1 MKVPVLIPK
10 IFNFPF
16 TYDSGLLKN
25 LEPGDLVLVPFGKNQ
40 EVGVVWDKVQ
50 PTLKKFKIRKIDIK
64 IDNFKINKSL
74 IDYINWFS
82 AYNLVPKGMV
92 LKMCLGDKKN
102 ITKTEQHIKENK
114 KKNKL
119 KFILNK
125 DQKKSLDDLK
135 KFGDVFNVSL
145 LQGVTGS
152 GKTIV
157 YFERIKE
164 ILSKGHQA
172 LILLPEIFLTNQFK
186 DRFEDFFGFLPAIWH
201 SKIGLK
207 SKREIWQ
214 GVAKNNLNL
223 VIGAR
228 SSLLLPF
235 KNLGLIVLDEE
246 HDPSYKQDEGII
258 YHARDMA
265 ISRASFENIPIHL
278 VSAVPSLETFSNVK
292 NKKYNHTRLINRY
305 RDFPLPEAKV
315 INLEKSS
322 LKKDQFIADE
332 TIELIQEYL
341 KKKEQ
346 ILFFLNRRG
355 YAPFLICKKCGFKH
369 LCPNCSIYL
378 TYHKSMNKL
387 ICHHCGVKVKK
398 EKNCKEDKEFCNFRM
413 YGPGVEK
420 IYDELKIIFPKK
432 NIKIFSSDFL
442 AKKNETES
450 ILKKIETNEIDILV
464 GTQLISKG
472 FNFPK
477 LNCIVVV
484 DADFSGMGYDLRTTE
499 KNIQLYN
506 QLSGR
511 AGRFSNKSTII
522 YQTATPLNETLKD
535 VLENNPEKFLNN
547 ELIIRKN
554 KNLPP
559 YSRLIALIISANSS
573 QDSLRAAQEIK
584 KKLSIISQLDVLGPV
599 DSPIFKVK
607 KKYRTRLLLRSK
619 NSSLIQK
626 SVGKILDNLTI
637 SKKIKLTVDVDP
649 INFA

>member
-1 MKVPVLIPK
+1 MKVPVLVPK

-16 TYDSGLLKN
+16 TYDSGHLEKLK
-25 LEPGDLVLVPFGKNQ
+25 PGDIVIVPFGKFK
-40 EVGVVWDKVQ
+40 EIGIVWDKIQ
-50 PTLKKFKIRKIDIK
+50 PSVKKFKIKNIEKKIE
-64 IDNFKINKSL
+64 NFKINANL
-74 IDYINWFS
+74 IAYINWFS
-82 AYNLVPKGMV
+82 SYNLVSKGMV

-102 ITKTEQHIKENK
+102 TFKIEKHQKDESEQ
-114 KKNKL
+114 KKNN
-119 KFILNK
+119 FFLNK
-125 DQKKSLDDLK
+125 DQKKSLEDLK
-135 KFGDVFNVSL
+135 KFGGSFNVSL

-157 YFERIKE
+157 YFERIKA
-164 ILSKGHQA
+164 ILKKGQQV

-186 DRFEDFFGFLPAIWH
+186 DRFVDFFGFTPSIWH
-201 SKIGLK
+201 SKIGIK
-207 SKREIWQ
+207 SKRKIWQ
-214 GVAKNNLNL
+214 GVIENKLKL

-265 ISRASFENIPIHL
+265 IARASFENIPIYL
-278 VSAVPSLETFSNVK
+278 VSAVPSLETFNNVK
-292 NKKYNHTRLINRY
+292 NKKYNHTKLINRY
-305 RDFPLPEAKV
+305 SESSLPEARVIDLQKV
-315 INLEKSS
+315 ELT
-322 LKKDQFIADE
+322 KDHFIAKE
-332 TIELIQEYL
+332 TIDIVNEYL
-341 KKKEQ
+341 DKKEQ
-346 ILFFLNRRG
+346 VLFFLNRRG

-369 LCPNCSIYL
+369 LCSNCSIYL
-378 TYHKSMNKL
+378 TYHKSINKL
-387 ICHHCGVKVKK
+387 ICHHCGNKIKK
-398 EKNCKEDKEFCNFRM
+398 DNICKIDKEFCDFRM

-420 IYDELKIIFPKK
+420 IHEELKDIFPKK
-432 NIKIFSSDFL
+432 HIRIFSSDFL
-442 AKKNETES
+442 SKKEETES
-450 ILKKIETNEIDILV
+450 IIKKIEKNQIDILV

-511 AGRFSNKSTII
+511 AGRFSKKSTIV
-522 YQTATPLNETLKD
+522 YQTITPLNETLKD
-535 VLENNPEKFLNN
+535 ILENNPEKFLNN
-547 ELIIRKN
+547 ELIVRKK

-559 YSRLIALIISANSS
+559 FRRLIALIISASSS
-573 QDSLRAAQEIK
+573 QDSFRAAQEIK
-584 KKLSIISQLDVLGPV
+584 KKLSILVELDVLGPV
-599 DSPIFKVK
+599 DSPIFRLNN
-607 KKYRTRLLLRSK
+607 KYRTRLLLRSK
-619 NSSLIQK
+619 NSNLIQK
-626 SVGKILDNLTI
+626 NVGKIIENLTI

>member
-1 MKVPVLIPK
+1 MKVPVLVPK

-16 TYDSGLLKN
+16 TYNSGYLNNLK
-25 LEPGDLVLVPFGKNQ
+25 PGDIVVVPFGKSK
-40 EVGVVWDKVQ
+40 EIGVVWDKVQ
-50 PTLKKFKIRKIDIK
+50 PSIKEFKLRNIEKKL
-64 IDNFKINKSL
+64 DNFKVNKNLIN
-74 IDYINWFS
+74 YINWFS
-82 AYNLVPKGMV
+82 SYNLVSKGMV
-92 LKMCLGDKKN
+92 LKMCLGDEKN
-102 ITKTEQHIKENK
+102 TSRIEEYKRQKLTK
-114 KKNKL
+114 KKNK
-119 KFILNK
+119 FSLNK
-125 DQKKSLDDLK
+125 DQKQSLEDLK
-135 KFGDVFNVSL
+135 KFGNSFNVSL

-164 ILSKGHQA
+164 ILKKNQQV

-186 DRFEDFFGFLPAIWH
+186 DRFEEFFGFTPSIWH
-201 SKIGLK
+201 SKIGIK
-207 SKREIWQ
+207 SKRKIWQ
-214 GVAKNNLNL
+214 GVINNNLKL

-265 ISRASFENIPIHL
+265 IARASFENIPIYL
-278 VSAVPSLETFSNVK
+278 VSAVPSLETFNNIK
-292 NKKYNHTRLINRY
+292 KKKYNHTKLINRY
-305 RDFPLPEAKV
+305 SESPLPEAKV
-315 INLEKSS
+315 INLQKVE
-322 LKKDQFIADE
+322 LRKDHFIAKE
-332 TIELIQEYL
+332 TIDIVNEYL

-346 ILFFLNRRG
+346 VLFFLNRRG
-355 YAPFLICKKCGFKH
+355 YAPFLICTKCGFKH
-369 LCPNCSIYL
+369 MCPSCSIYL
-378 TYHKSMNKL
+378 TYHKSINKL
-387 ICHHCGVKVKK
+387 ICHHCGIKVKRDNYCK
-398 EKNCKEDKEFCNFRM
+398 VEKNLCVFRM

-420 IYDELKIIFPKK
+420 IYEELNVIFPKK

-442 AKKNETES
+442 SKKNETEN
-450 ILKKIETNEIDILV
+450 ILRKIEKNEINILV

-511 AGRFSNKSTII
+511 AGRFSKKSTII
-522 YQTATPLNETLKD
+522 YQTITPLNETLKD
-535 VLENNPEKFLNN
+535 VLANDPEKFLNN
-547 ELIIRKN
+547 ELIVRKN

-559 YSRLIALIISANSS
+559 FSRLIALIISANSS

-584 KKLSIISQLDVLGPV
+584 KKLSVLVELDVLGPV
-599 DSPIFKVK
+599 DSPIFRVK
-607 KKYRTRLLLRSK
+607 KKFRTRLLLRSK
-619 NSSLIQK
+619 NSNLIQK
-626 SVGKILDNLTI
+626 KVGKIIENLTI

>member
-1 MKVPVLIPK
+1 MKVPVLVPK

-16 TYDSGLLKN
+16 TYDSGHLGDLK
-25 LEPGDLVLVPFGKNQ
+25 PGDVVTVPFGKSK
-40 EVGVVWDKVQ
+40 EVGVVWDKIQ
-50 PTLKKFKIRKIDIK
+50 PSVKEFKLRNIEKKL
-64 IDNFKINKSL
+64 DNFKININLVK
-74 IDYINWFS
+74 YINWFS
-82 AYNLVPKGMV
+82 SYNLVSKGMI

-102 ITKTEQHIKENK
+102 TSKIEEYKKVKLNK
-114 KKNKL
+114 KKHN
-119 KFILNK
+119 FSLNK
-125 DQKKSLDDLK
+125 DQKKSFEDLK
-135 KFGDVFNVSL
+135 KFGDSFNVSL

-164 ILSKGHQA
+164 ILKKNQQV

-186 DRFEDFFGFLPAIWH
+186 GRFEEFFGFTPSIWH
-201 SKIGLK
+201 SKIGIK
-207 SKREIWQ
+207 SKRKIWQ
-214 GVAKNNLNL
+214 GIIGGNLNL

-235 KNLGLIVLDEE
+235 RNLGLIVLDEE

-265 ISRASFENIPIHL
+265 IARASFEKIPIHL
-278 VSAVPSLETFSNVK
+278 VSAVPSLETFNNIK
-292 NKKYNHTRLINRY
+292 NKKYNHTKLINRY
-305 RDFPLPEAKV
+305 SKSPLPEAKV
-315 INLEKSS
+315 IDLQKVE
-322 LKKDQFIADE
+322 LKKDHFIPDE
-332 TIELIQEYL
+332 TIYMVSEYL

-346 ILFFLNRRG
+346 VLFFLNRRG

-369 LCPNCSIYL
+369 LCKNCSIYL
-378 TYHKSMNKL
+378 TYHKSINKL
-387 ICHHCGVKVKK
+387 ICHHCGNKVKK
-398 EKNCKEDKEFCNFRM
+398 DNRCKIDKELCDFRM

-420 IYDELKIIFPKK
+420 IYEELKIIFPKK
-432 NIKIFSSDFL
+432 NIEIFSSDFL
-442 AKKNETES
+442 SKKGETES
-450 ILKKIETNEIDILV
+450 ILKKIEKNEVDILV

-511 AGRFSNKSTII
+511 AGRFSKKSTII
-522 YQTATPLNETLKD
+522 YQTITPLNETLKD
-535 VLENNPEKFLNN
+535 VLANKPEKFLSN
-547 ELIIRKN
+547 ELIVRKN

-559 YSRLIALIISANSS
+559 FSRLIALIVSASSS
-573 QDSLRAAQEIK
+573 QDSFRAAQEIK
-584 KKLSIISQLDVLGPV
+584 KKLSVLDELDVLGPV
-599 DSPIFKVK
+599 DSPIFKIK
-607 KKYRTRLLLRSK
+607 KKFRTRLLLRSK
-619 NSSLIQK
+619 NSDLIQK
-626 SVGKILDNLTI
+626 KVGKIIENLTI

>member
-16 TYDSGLLKN
+16 TYDSGILGE
-25 LEPGDLVLVPFGKNQ
+25 LEPGDLVIVPFGNNL
-40 EVGVVWDKVQ
+40 EIGVIWNKIQ
-50 PTLKKFKIRKIDIK
+50 PSVKKFKIRKIEKK
-64 IDNFKINKSL
+64 IDNFKINKNL

-82 AYNLVPKGMV
+82 AYNLVSKGMV

-102 ITKTEQHIKENK
+102 ATKIEEKKKEIS
-114 KKNKL
+114 KKNKF

-125 DQKKSLDDLK
+125 DQKRSLEDLS
-135 KFGDVFNVSL
+135 KFGKTFNVSL

-157 YFERIKE
+157 YFERIKK
-164 ILSKGHQA
+164 ILSKGQQV

-186 DRFEDFFGFLPAIWH
+186 DRFEEFFGFLPAIWH

-207 SKREIWQ
+207 SKRKIWQ
-214 GVAKNNLNL
+214 GVANNSLNL

-278 VSAVPSLETFSNVK
+278 VSAVPSLETFSNIK
-292 NKKYNHTRLINRY
+292 SKKYNHTRLTNRY

-315 INLEKSS
+315 VNLEGSV

-341 KKKEQ
+341 KNKEQ
-346 ILFFLNRRG
+346 VLFFLNRRG

-369 LCPNCSIYL
+369 LCTNCSIYL

-387 ICHHCGVKVKK
+387 ICHHCGVKVNK
-398 EKNCKEDKEFCNFRM
+398 EKNCKNDKELCDFRM
-413 YGPGVEK
+413 FGPGVEK

-442 AKKNETES
+442 SKKNETES
-450 ILKKIETNEIDILV
+450 LLKKIEKNEIDILV

-535 VLENNPEKFLNN
+535 ILESNPEKFLNN

-573 QDSLRAAQEIK
+573 QDSFRAAQEIK
-584 KKLSIISQLDVLGPV
+584 KKLSTISQLDVLGPV
-599 DSPIFKVK
+599 DSPIFKIK

-619 NSSLIQK
+619 NNNLIQK
-626 SVGKILDNLTI
+626 NVGRILENLTI

>member
-1 MKVPVLIPK
+1 MKVPVLVPK

-16 TYDSGLLKN
+16 TYESGHIGNLK
-25 LEPGDLVLVPFGKNQ
+25 PGDMVTVPFGKSK
-40 EVGVVWDKVQ
+40 EIGVIWDKIQ
-50 PTLKKFKIRKIDIK
+50 PSIKEFKLRNIESKL
-64 IDNFKINKSL
+64 DNFKINKNLVS
-74 IDYINWFS
+74 YINWFS
-82 AYNLVPKGMV
+82 SYNLASKGLV

-102 ITKTEQHIKENK
+102 TSKIEDYKKEELSTKKYNFH
-114 KKNKL
+114 
-119 KFILNK
+119 LNI
-125 DQKKSLDDLK
+125 DQKKSLEDLR
-135 KFGDVFNVSL
+135 KFGNSFNVSL

-164 ILSKGHQA
+164 FLKKNQQV

-186 DRFEDFFGFLPAIWH
+186 DRFEEFFGFTPSIWH
-201 SKIGLK
+201 SKIGIK
-207 SKREIWQ
+207 NKRKIWQ
-214 GVAKNNLNL
+214 GIIDNNLNL

-265 ISRASFENIPIHL
+265 IARASFENIPIHL
-278 VSAVPSLETFSNVK
+278 VSAVPSLETFNNIK
-292 NKKYNHTRLINRY
+292 NKKYNHTKLINRY
-305 RDFPLPEAKV
+305 SESPLPEAKV
-315 INLEKSS
+315 VNLQKAE
-322 LKKDQFIADE
+322 LKKDHFIAGE
-332 TIELIQEYL
+332 TIDIVNEYL

-346 ILFFLNRRG
+346 VLFFLNRRG

-369 LCPNCSIYL
+369 LCTNCSIYL
-378 TYHKSMNKL
+378 TYHKSINKL
-387 ICHHCGVKVKK
+387 ICHHCGNKVKK
-398 EKNCKEDKEFCNFRM
+398 DKHCTTDNKTCDFRM

-420 IYDELKIIFPKK
+420 IHEELKVLYPKK
-432 NIKIFSSDFL
+432 NIRIFSSDFL
-442 AKKNETES
+442 SKKGETES
-450 ILKKIETNEIDILV
+450 ILKKIEKNEINILV

-511 AGRFSNKSTII
+511 AGRFSKKSTII
-522 YQTATPLNETLKD
+522 YQTITPLNETLKD

-547 ELIIRKN
+547 ELIVRKS

-559 YSRLIALIISANSS
+559 FSRLIALIISASSS
-573 QDSLRAAQEIK
+573 QDSFRAAQEIK
-584 KKLSIISQLDVLGPV
+584 KKLSILVELDVLGPV
-599 DSPIFKVK
+599 DSPIFRVK
-607 KKYRTRLLLRSK
+607 NKFRTRLLLRSK
-619 NSSLIQK
+619 NSNLIQK
-626 SVGKILDNLTI
+626 KVGKIIENLSI

>member
-1 MKVPVLIPK
+1 MKVPVLVPK
-10 IFNFPF
+10 VFNFPF
-16 TYDSGLLKN
+16 TYNSAHLENLK
-25 LEPGDLVLVPFGKNQ
+25 PGDIVIVPFGKSK
-40 EVGVVWDKVQ
+40 EIGVVWDKIQ
-50 PTLKKFKIRKIDIK
+50 PSIKEFKLRNIEKKLND
-64 IDNFKINKSL
+64 FKINKNL
-74 IDYINWFS
+74 INYINWFS
-82 AYNLVPKGMV
+82 SYNLVSKGMV

-102 ITKTEQHIKENK
+102 TSKIEEYKEEKLDK
-114 KKNKL
+114 KKYN
-119 KFILNK
+119 FSLNK
-125 DQKKSLDDLK
+125 EQKKSLEDLK
-135 KFGDVFNVSL
+135 KFGNSFNVSF

-164 ILSKGHQA
+164 ILKKDKQI

-186 DRFEDFFGFLPAIWH
+186 DRFEEFFGFTPSIWH
-201 SKIGLK
+201 SKIGIK
-207 SKREIWQ
+207 SKRKIWQ
-214 GVAKNNLNL
+214 GITSNNLKL

-246 HDPSYKQDEGII
+246 HDQSYKQDEGII

-265 ISRASFENIPIHL
+265 IARASFEDIPIHL
-278 VSAVPSLETFSNVK
+278 VSAVPSLETYNNIK

-305 RDFPLPEAKV
+305 SESPLPEAKV
-315 INLEKSS
+315 INLQKVE
-322 LKKDQFIADE
+322 LKKDHFIAKE
-332 TIELIQEYL
+332 TIDIVNEYL
-341 KKKEQ
+341 KKQEQ
-346 ILFFLNRRG
+346 VLFFLNRRG
-355 YAPFLICKKCGFKH
+355 YAPFLICKKCGYKH
-369 LCPNCSIYL
+369 LCSNCSIYL
-378 TYHKSMNKL
+378 TYHKSINKL
-387 ICHHCGVKVKK
+387 ICHHCGSKVKK
-398 EKNCKEDKEFCNFRM
+398 DNRCKSSKEYCDFRM

-420 IYDELKIIFPKK
+420 IYEELKIIFPKK

-442 AKKNETES
+442 SKKNETES
-450 ILKKIETNEIDILV
+450 ILKKIEKNEINILV

-511 AGRFSNKSTII
+511 AGRFSKKSTII
-522 YQTATPLNETLKD
+522 YQTITPLNETLKD
-535 VLENNPEKFLNN
+535 VLKNNPEKFLSN
-547 ELIIRKN
+547 ELIVRKN

-559 YSRLIALIISANSS
+559 FSRLIALIVSARSS
-573 QDSLRAAQEIK
+573 QDSFRAAQEIK
-584 KKLSIISQLDVLGPV
+584 KKLSILTELDVLGPV
-599 DSPIFKVK
+599 DSPIFRVK
-607 KKYRTRLLLRSK
+607 RKFRTRLLLRSK
-619 NSSLIQK
+619 NSNLIQK
-626 SVGKILDNLTI
+626 KVAKILENLTI

>member
-1 MKVPVLIPK
+1 MKVPVLVPK

-16 TYDSGLLKN
+16 TYDSGSLKK
-25 LEPGDLVLVPFGKNQ
+25 LIPGDLVVVPFGKNQ
-40 EVGVVWDKVQ
+40 EIGVVWDKIQ
-50 PTLKKFKIRKIDIK
+50 PTLKEFKIKKIEKK
-64 IDNFKINKSL
+64 IVDFKINSDL
-74 IDYINWFS
+74 INFINWFS
-82 AYNLVPKGMV
+82 AYNLVSKGMV

-102 ITKTEQHIKENK
+102 AVKIEEYKKEKLNNNK
-114 KKNKL
+114 F

-125 DQKKSLDDLK
+125 DQKKSLEALK
-135 KFGDVFNVSL
+135 RFGNSFNVSL

-157 YFERIKE
+157 YFERIKK
-164 ILSKGHQA
+164 ILESGKQA

-186 DRFEDFFGFLPAIWH
+186 ERFEEFFGFLPAIWH
-201 SKIGLK
+201 SKIGIK
-207 SKREIWQ
+207 SKRRIWQ
-214 GVAKNNLNL
+214 GVINNNLNL

-246 HDPSYKQDEGII
+246 HDSSYKQDVGII

-265 ISRASFENIPIHL
+265 IARASFENIPIHL
-278 VSAVPSLETFSNVK
+278 VSAVPSLETYNNIK
-292 NKKYNHTRLINRY
+292 NQKYNHTRLTKRY
-305 RDFPLPEAKV
+305 SDYPLPEAKV
-315 INLEKSS
+315 INLEKVS
-322 LKKDQFIADE
+322 LKNDQFIANE
-332 TIELIQEYL
+332 TLELIEDYL

-346 ILFFLNRRG
+346 VLFFLNRRG
-355 YAPFLICKKCGFKH
+355 YAPFLICKICGFKH

-378 TYHKSMNKL
+378 TYHKLINKL
-387 ICHHCGVKVKK
+387 VCHHCGIKIKK
-398 EKNCKEDKEFCNFRM
+398 DKTCTVENKNCDFRM

-442 AKKNETES
+442 AKKNETNTM
-450 ILKKIETNEIDILV
+450 LKKIEKNQIDIIV

-511 AGRFSNKSTII
+511 AGRFSTKSLIV

-535 VLENNPEKFLNN
+535 ILENNPEKFLNN

-559 YSRLIALIISANSS
+559 FSRLISLIVSANSS
-573 QDSLRAAQEIK
+573 QDSFRAAQEIK
-584 KKLSIISQLDVLGPV
+584 KKLSVLNHLEVLGPV
-599 DSPIFKVK
+599 DSPIFKIN

-619 NSSLIQK
+619 NTNLIQK
-626 SVGKILDNLTI
+626 SVGKILENLNI

>member
-1 MKVPVLIPK
+1 MKVPVLVPK
-10 IFNFPF
+10 VFNFPF
-16 TYDSGLLKN
+16 TYDSGSLENLK
-25 LEPGDLVLVPFGKNQ
+25 PGDIVIVPFGKSK
-40 EVGVVWDKVQ
+40 EIGVVWDKIQ
-50 PTLKKFKIRKIDIK
+50 PSVKEFKLRNIEKKL
-64 IDNFKINKSL
+64 DNFKINKNLVS
-74 IDYINWFS
+74 YINWFS
-82 AYNLVPKGMV
+82 SYNLVSKGMV

-102 ITKTEQHIKENK
+102 TSKIEEYKIEKINL
-114 KKNKL
+114 KKNN
-119 KFILNK
+119 FSLNK
-125 DQKKSLDDLK
+125 DQKKSLEDLRN
-135 KFGDVFNVSL
+135 FGNSFNVSL

-164 ILSKGHQA
+164 IIKRDQQT
-172 LILLPEIFLTNQFK
+172 LILLPEIFLTSQFK
-186 DRFEDFFGFLPAIWH
+186 DRFEEFFGFTPSIWH
-201 SKIGLK
+201 SKIGIK
-207 SKREIWQ
+207 SKRKIWQ
-214 GVAKNNLNL
+214 GIINNNLKL

-235 KNLGLIVLDEE
+235 KNLGLIILDEE

-265 ISRASFENIPIHL
+265 IARASFEGIPIHL
-278 VSAVPSLETFSNVK
+278 VTAVPSLETYNNIK

-305 RDFPLPEAKV
+305 NEAPLPEAKV
-315 INLEKSS
+315 INLQKVE
-322 LKKDQFIADE
+322 LKKDHFLAKE
-332 TIELIQEYL
+332 TIDIANVYL

-346 ILFFLNRRG
+346 VLFFLNRRG
-355 YAPFLICKKCGFKH
+355 YAPFLICKKCGYKH
-369 LCPNCSIYL
+369 LCSNCSIYL
-378 TYHKSMNKL
+378 TYHKSINKL
-387 ICHHCGVKVKK
+387 ICHHCGNKVNKD
-398 EKNCKEDKEFCNFRM
+398 NFCKIDKEQCDFRM

-420 IYDELKIIFPKK
+420 IYEELKIIFPRN

-442 AKKNETES
+442 SKKGETEA
-450 ILKKIETNEIDILV
+450 ILKKIEKNEIDILV

-511 AGRFSNKSTII
+511 AGRFSKKSTIV
-522 YQTATPLNETLKD
+522 YQTITPLNETLKD
-535 VLENNPEKFLNN
+535 VLENNPEKFLSN
-547 ELIIRKN
+547 ELIVRKN

-559 YSRLIALIISANSS
+559 FSRLISLIISANSS
-573 QDSLRAAQEIK
+573 QDSFRAAQEIK
-584 KKLSIISQLDVLGPV
+584 KKLSALAELDVLGPV
-599 DSPIFKVK
+599 DSPIFRVK
-607 KKYRTRLLLRSK
+607 KKFRTRLLLRSK
-619 NSSLIQK
+619 NSNLIQK
-626 SVGKILDNLTI
+626 KVGKIIDNLTI

>member
-1 MKVPVLIPK
+1 MKVPVLVPK

-16 TYDSGLLKN
+16 TYDSGSLENLK
-25 LEPGDLVLVPFGKNQ
+25 PGDIVIVPFGKSK
-40 EVGVVWDKVQ
+40 EIGVVWDKIQ
-50 PTLKKFKIRKIDIK
+50 PSVKEFKLRNIEKKL
-64 IDNFKINKSL
+64 DNFKINKNLVS
-74 IDYINWFS
+74 YINWFS
-82 AYNLVPKGMV
+82 SYNLVSKGMV

-102 ITKTEQHIKENK
+102 TSKIEEYKKEKMNL
-114 KKNKL
+114 KKNN
-119 KFILNK
+119 FSLNK
-125 DQKKSLDDLK
+125 GQKKSLEDLRN
-135 KFGDVFNVSL
+135 FGNSFNVSL

-164 ILSKGHQA
+164 IIKRDQQT

-186 DRFEDFFGFLPAIWH
+186 DRFEEFFGFTPSIWH
-201 SKIGLK
+201 SKIGIK
-207 SKREIWQ
+207 SKRKIWQ
-214 GVAKNNLNL
+214 GIINNNLKL

-265 ISRASFENIPIHL
+265 IARASFEGIPIHL
-278 VSAVPSLETFSNVK
+278 VTAVPSLETYNNIK

-305 RDFPLPEAKV
+305 NEAPLPEAKV
-315 INLEKSS
+315 INLQKVE
-322 LKKDQFIADE
+322 LKKDHFLAKE
-332 TIELIQEYL
+332 TIDIANVYL

-346 ILFFLNRRG
+346 VLFFLNRRG
-355 YAPFLICKKCGFKH
+355 YAPFLICKKCGYKH
-369 LCPNCSIYL
+369 LCSNCSIYL
-378 TYHKSMNKL
+378 TYHKSINKL
-387 ICHHCGVKVKK
+387 ICHHCGNKVKK
-398 EKNCKEDKEFCNFRM
+398 DNLCKIDKEQCDFRM

-420 IYDELKIIFPKK
+420 IYEELKIIFPRN

-442 AKKNETES
+442 SKKGETES
-450 ILKKIETNEIDILV
+450 ILKKIEKNEIDILV

-511 AGRFSNKSTII
+511 AGRFSKKSTIV
-522 YQTATPLNETLKD
+522 YQTITPLNETLKD
-535 VLENNPEKFLNN
+535 VLENNPEKFLSN
-547 ELIIRKN
+547 ELIVRNN

-559 YSRLIALIISANSS
+559 FSRLIALIISANSS
-573 QDSLRAAQEIK
+573 QDSFRAAQEIK
-584 KKLSIISQLDVLGPV
+584 KKLSALAELDVLGPV
-599 DSPIFKVK
+599 DSPIFRVK
-607 KKYRTRLLLRSK
+607 KKFRTRLLLRSK
-619 NSSLIQK
+619 NSNLIQK
-626 SVGKILDNLTI
+626 KVGKIIDNLTI

>member
-16 TYDSGLLKN
+16 TYDSGLLEALK
-25 LEPGDLVLVPFGKNQ
+25 PGDLVIVPFGKTQ
-40 EVGVVWDKVQ
+40 EIGVVWDKIQ
-50 PTLKKFKIRKIDIK
+50 PSLKKFKIKKIEKK

-82 AYNLVPKGMV
+82 AYNLVSKGMV

-102 ITKTEQHIKENK
+102 SIKIEVHNKERSK
-114 KKNKL
+114 KKKII
-119 KFILNK
+119 FILNK
-125 DQKKSLDDLK
+125 DQKKSLEDLR
-135 KFGDVFNVSL
+135 KFGNSFNVSL

-152 GKTIV
+152 GKTII
-157 YFERIKE
+157 YFERIKK
-164 ILSKGHQA
+164 ILKEGQQV

-186 DRFEDFFGFLPAIWH
+186 ERFEEFFGFLPAIWH
-201 SKIGLK
+201 SKIGIK
-207 SKREIWQ
+207 SKRKIWQ
-214 GVAKNNLNL
+214 GVANNSLDL

-246 HDPSYKQDEGII
+246 HDPSYKQDEGIV

-278 VSAVPSLETFSNVK
+278 VSAVPSLETFNNIK

-315 INLEKSS
+315 VNLEKSF

-332 TIELIQEYL
+332 TIDLIQEYL

-346 ILFFLNRRG
+346 VLFFLNRRG
-355 YAPFLICKKCGFKH
+355 YAPFLICKKCGYKH

-378 TYHKSMNKL
+378 TYHKSIDKL
-387 ICHHCGVKVKK
+387 ICHHCGIKIKK
-398 EKNCKEDKEFCNFRM
+398 EKKCKTDVEICDFRM

-442 AKKNETES
+442 TKKNDTES
-450 ILKKIETNEIDILV
+450 ILKKIEKNEIDILV

-511 AGRFSNKSTII
+511 AGRFSNKSIII
-522 YQTATPLNETLKD
+522 YQTATPLDETLKD
-535 VLENNPEKFLNN
+535 VLENNPEKFLKN

-573 QDSLRAAQEIK
+573 QDSYRAAQEIK
-584 KKLSIISQLDVLGPV
+584 KKLSTINQLDVLGPV

-607 KKYRTRLLLRSK
+607 KRYRTRLLLRSK
-619 NSSLIQK
+619 NSNLIQK
-626 SVGKILDNLTI
+626 SVGKILESLII

>member
-16 TYDSGLLKN
+16 TYDSNSLKN

-40 EVGVVWDKVQ
+40 EIGVVWNSIQ
-50 PTLKKFKIRKIDIK
+50 PSVKKFKIKKIEKK

-82 AYNLVPKGMV
+82 AYNLVSKGMV

-102 ITKTEQHIKENK
+102 TTKIEANNK
-114 KKNKL
+114 ISTNSDKH

-125 DQKKSLDDLK
+125 DQKKSLDDLR
-135 KFGDVFNVSL
+135 KFGNSFNVSL

-152 GKTIV
+152 GKTLV

-164 ILSKGHQA
+164 ILNKGNQA

-186 DRFEDFFGFLPAIWH
+186 ERFEEFFGFVPAIWH
-201 SKIGLK
+201 SKIGIK
-207 SKREIWQ
+207 SKRKIWQ
-214 GVAKNNLNL
+214 GVANNSLNL

-278 VSAVPSLETFSNVK
+278 VSAVPSLETFSNIK
-292 NKKYNHTRLINRY
+292 NKKYKHTRLINRY
-305 RDFPLPEAKV
+305 RNFPLPEAKV
-315 INLEKSS
+315 VNLEKSS

-332 TIELIQEYL
+332 TVDLIQEYL
-341 KKKEQ
+341 KNEEQ
-346 ILFFLNRRG
+346 VLFFLNRRG
-355 YAPFLICKKCGFKH
+355 YAPFLICKRCGFKH

-378 TYHKSMNKL
+378 TFHKSINKL
-387 ICHHCGVKVKK
+387 ICHHCGTKVKK
-398 EKNCKEDKEFCNFRM
+398 EKICKPDKELCDFRM

-420 IYDELKIIFPKK
+420 IYEELKKIFPKK

-442 AKKNETES
+442 SKKSETKS
-450 ILKKIETNEIDILV
+450 ILKKIENNEIDILV

-511 AGRFSNKSTII
+511 AGRFANKSTII
-522 YQTATPLNETLKD
+522 YQTATPLNKTLKD
-535 VLENNPEKFLNN
+535 VLENNPEEFLNN

-559 YSRLIALIISANSS
+559 YSRLIALIISADSS
-573 QDSLRAAQEIK
+573 HDSFRAAQEIK
-584 KKLSIISQLDVLGPV
+584 KKLSTINQIDILGPV

-619 NSSLIQK
+619 NSNLIQK
-626 SVGKILDNLTI
+626 SVGKVLDNLTI

>member
-1 MKVPVLIPK
+1 MKVPVLVPK

-16 TYDSGLLKN
+16 TYDSGSIKN
-25 LEPGDLVLVPFGKNQ
+25 LIPGDLVLVPFGKN
-40 EVGVVWDKVQ
+40 EEIGVVWDQIQLSNKD
-50 PTLKKFKIRKIDIK
+50 FKIKTIKQKIN
-64 IDNFKINKSL
+64 NFKINKSL
-74 IDYINWFS
+74 ISFINWFS
-82 AYNLVPKGMV
+82 AYNLVSRGMV

-102 ITKTEQHIKENK
+102 TIKIEEYKRDKINNK
-114 KKNKL
+114 K
-119 KFILNK
+119 KFILNN
-125 DQKKSLDDLK
+125 DQKKSIEALK
-135 KFGDVFNVSL
+135 KFGNTFNVSL

-152 GKTIV
+152 GKTLV
-157 YFERIKE
+157 YFERVKE
-164 ILSKGHQA
+164 ILSSGKQA

-186 DRFEDFFGFLPAIWH
+186 ERFEEFFGFLPAIWH
-201 SKIGLK
+201 SKIGIK
-207 SKREIWQ
+207 SKRKIWQ
-214 GVAKNNLNL
+214 AVIDGNLNL

-235 KNLGLIVLDEE
+235 KKLGIIVLDEE

-265 ISRASFENIPIHL
+265 IARCSMENIPIHL
-278 VSAVPSLETFSNVK
+278 VSAVPSLETYNNVK
-292 NKKYNHTRLINRY
+292 MKKYNYTKLPKRY
-305 RDFPLPEAKV
+305 SDYPLPEAKV
-315 INLEKSS
+315 INLEKTS

-332 TIELIQEYL
+332 TLELIKHFLE
-341 KKKEQ
+341 KKDQ
-346 ILFFLNRRG
+346 VLFFLNRRG

-378 TYHKSMNKL
+378 TYHKLTKKL
-387 ICHHCGVKVKK
+387 ICHHCGKKVKK
-398 EKNCKEDKEFCNFRM
+398 DKVCDTDKENCDFRM

-420 IYDELKIIFPKK
+420 IYEELKKIFPKK

-442 AKKNETES
+442 SKKNETDS
-450 ILKKIETNEIDILV
+450 ILRKIEKNEIDIIV

-511 AGRFSNKSTII
+511 AGRFSNKSLII
-522 YQTATPLNETLKD
+522 YQTITPLNETLKD

-559 YSRLIALIISANSS
+559 FSRLISLIISSDSS
-573 QDSLRAAQEIK
+573 QDSFRAAQEIK
-584 KKLSIISQLDVLGPV
+584 MRLTAINQLEVLGPV
-599 DSPIFKVK
+599 DSPIFKIK
-607 KKYRTRLLLRSK
+607 KKYRTRLLLRSR
-619 NSSLIQK
+619 NANLIQK
-626 SVGKILDNLTI
+626 KVGKVLQNLTI